1 MPLKIMAHF
10 YPLPFKSSLSRASWL
25 IRLVFIPSFCGIKQL
40 RIILFLQDRM
50 PVYRRLL
57 PSICWYPFIPLGGE
71 RQVKSSVLPKDT
83 IHGQQLDSNPGP
95 SDLKLQTLTTA
106 PCTSERPWKFF
117 IKLMVTCKTSSSISQ
132 WSAPPRGCVRDANI
146 HLKWYL

>member
-1 MPLKIMAHF
+1 
-10 YPLPFKSSLSRASWL
+10 
-25 IRLVFIPSFCGIKQL
+25 
-40 RIILFLQDRM
+40 M

-57 PSICWYPFIPLGGE
+57 PSSCWYPFILLGGE

-106 PCTSERPWKFF
+106 PR
-117 IKLMVTCKTSSSISQ
+117 TSSGTVQLNNAGMHHVCIFQKWTPKQMEQECNALAHVAPQSWAYILKFQPDKRSSFLTNRLGGQ
-132 WSAPPRGCVRDANI
+132 SSSHQCHSAFA
-146 HLKWYL
+146 

>member
-1 MPLKIMAHF
+1 MRHSAIHVCGLSF
-10 YPLPFKSSLSRASWL
+10 FKHEVCIQASRL
-25 IRLVFIPSFCGIKQL
+25 IRLAFISSFLGIKRL
-40 RIILFLQDRM
+40 RIFLFPLDRM

-57 PSICWYPFIPLGGE
+57 PSSCWYPFILLGGE

-106 PCTSERPWKFF
+106 PRTSTK
-117 IKLMVTCKTSSSISQ
+117 VDNKTT
-132 WSAPPRGCVRDANI
+132 NF
-146 HLKWYL
+146 LKYLPVQL